1 MKSKFVLLILIN
13 TLFIVNIYP
22 QSWRLYRQNIGINVG
37 MTNFLGDLGGGKTIG
52 QPFIYDLDIQATRP
66 MIGVSYNY
74 RLDKFIAL
82 NTNLNFGYLRGD
94 DAFTKN
100 QVRNNRNLNFRSPI
114 IELVEQF
121 ELSLYNSS
129 ETKRYNL
136 KNIKGWKSYEI
147 YAFVGVGVFWFNP
160 QGRAP
165 DGKWYNL
172 KPFSTEGQRLSPEIK
187 PYSNFQVTIPYG
199 LGFRY
204 KPNRQWAYGFVIG
217 PRFTFSDYI
226 DDCSTVYFDNDIIR
240 SQKGD
245 IAAYFADP
253 SKGEIAGQTL
263 TGEQRGDPEDK
274 DSYIFAYFTINY
286 AFTGSNI
293 KGSNAP
299 KFY

>member
-1 MKSKFVLLILIN
+1 MKIKFLILIIIN
-13 TLFIVNIYP
+13 LLSIGCIFP
-22 QSWRLYRQNIGINVG
+22 QAWKLDRQNIGINIG

-66 MIGVSYNY
+66 LIGVSYNY
-74 RLDKFIAL
+74 RINKFFAFD
-82 NTNLNFGYLRGD
+82 TYFNFGYLRGD
-94 DAFTKN
+94 DKFTKN
-100 QVRNNRNLNFRSPI
+100 PVRNNRNLNFRSPI
-114 IELVEQF
+114 LELVEQF

-129 ETKRYNL
+129 ETPRYNL
-136 KNIKGWKSYEI
+136 KSSKGRNNYEI
-147 YAFVGVGVFWFNP
+147 YIFVGIGVFWFNP
-160 QGRAP
+160 QGRAL
-165 DGKWYNL
+165 DGRWYNL
-172 KPFSTEGQRLSPEIK
+172 KPLSTEGQGLSPEIQ

-204 KPNRQWAYGFVIG
+204 RPNRQWAYGFAIG
-217 PRFTFSDYI
+217 PRATFTDYI

-286 AFTGSNI
+286 NLGS
-293 KGSNAP
+293 SNTHRSNLP

>member
-1 MKSKFVLLILIN
+1 MKSKIILLILIN
-13 TLFIVNIYP
+13 IFLIANVYS
-22 QSWRLYRQNIGINVG
+22 QAWQLERQNIGVNIG
-37 MTNFLGDLGGGKTIG
+37 MTNFLGDLGGGKTTG

-66 MIGVSYNY
+66 LIGVSYNY
-74 RLDKFIAL
+74 RLSKISTL
-82 NTNLNFGYLRGD
+82 STQLNFGYLRGD

-100 QVRNNRNLNFRSPI
+100 PIRNNRNLNFRSPI
-114 IELVEQF
+114 LELTEQF

-136 KNIKGWKSYEI
+136 KNIRGWKSYEI
-147 YAFVGVGVFWFNP
+147 YAFVGIGVFWFNP

-165 DGKWYNL
+165 DGRWYNL
-172 KPFSTEGQRLSPEIK
+172 KPLSTEGQGLSPEIK
-187 PYSNFQVTIPYG
+187 KYSNFQVTIPYG

-204 KPNRQWAYGFVIG
+204 KYNRQWAYGFAIG
-217 PRFTFSDYI
+217 PRATFTDYI

-263 TGEQRGDPEDK
+263 TGEQRGDPKDK

-286 AFTGSNI
+286 NLGS
-293 KGSNAP
+293 SNTHRSNLP

>member
-1 MKSKFVLLILIN
+1 MKSKIILLILLNSI
-13 TLFIVNIYP
+13 FIVNIYA
-22 QSWRLYRQNIGINVG
+22 QAWRLDRQNIGINVG
-37 MTNFLGDLGGGKTIG
+37 MTNFLGDLGGGKTVG

-66 MIGVSYNY
+66 LIGISYNY
-74 RLDKFIAL
+74 RIDKLTLLSTQI
-82 NTNLNFGYLRGD
+82 NFGYLRGD

-100 QVRNNRNLNFRSPI
+100 LIRNNRNLNFRSPI
-114 IELVEQF
+114 IELTEQF
-121 ELSLYNSS
+121 ELILYNSR
-129 ETKRYNL
+129 ETHRYKL
-136 KNIKGWKSYEI
+136 RGVRGWTSFEI

-165 DGKWYNL
+165 NGRWYNL
-172 KPFSTEGQRLSPEIK
+172 KPLSTEGQGLSPEIK
-187 PYSNFQVTIPYG
+187 TYSNFQVSIPYG

-204 KPNRQWAYGFVIG
+204 RPNRQWAYGFAIA
-217 PRFTFSDYI
+217 PRFTFTDYI

-253 SKGEIAGQTL
+253 SKGEIPGQTL

-286 AFTGSNI
+286 TLSNSGV
-293 KGSNAP
+293 KRSNVP

>member
-1 MKSKFVLLILIN
+1 MKSKIILLILIN
-13 TLFIVNIYP
+13 IFLIANVYS
-22 QSWRLYRQNIGINVG
+22 QAWQLERQNIGVNIG
-37 MTNFLGDLGGGKTIG
+37 MTNFLGDLGGGKTTG

-66 MIGVSYNY
+66 LIGVSYNY
-74 RLDKFIAL
+74 RLSKISTL
-82 NTNLNFGYLRGD
+82 STQLNFGYLRGD

-100 QVRNNRNLNFRSPI
+100 PIRNNRNLNFRSPI
-114 IELVEQF
+114 LELVEQF

-136 KNIKGWKSYEI
+136 KNIRGWKSYEI
-147 YAFVGVGVFWFNP
+147 YAFVGIGVFWFNP

-165 DGKWYNL
+165 DGRWYNL
-172 KPFSTEGQRLSPEIK
+172 KPLSTEGQGLSPEIK
-187 PYSNFQVTIPYG
+187 KYSNFQVTIPYG

-204 KPNRQWAYGFVIG
+204 KYNRQWAYGFAIG
-217 PRFTFSDYI
+217 PRATFTDYI

-263 TGEQRGDPEDK
+263 TDEQRGDPKDK

-286 AFTGSNI
+286 NLGS
-293 KGSNAP
+293 SNTHRSNLP

>member
-1 MKSKFVLLILIN
+1 MKSKIILLILIN
-13 TLFIVNIYP
+13 IFLIANIYS
-22 QSWRLYRQNIGINVG
+22 QAWRIERQNIGVNIG
-37 MTNFLGDLGGGKTIG
+37 MTNFLGDLGGGKTTG

-66 MIGVSYNY
+66 LIGVSYNY
-74 RLDKFIAL
+74 RLSKISTL
-82 NTNLNFGYLRGD
+82 STQLNFGYLRGD

-100 QVRNNRNLNFRSPI
+100 PIRNNRNLNFRSPI
-114 IELVEQF
+114 LELTEQY

-129 ETKRYNL
+129 EAKRYNL

-160 QGRAP
+160 QGRATN
-165 DGKWYNL
+165 GRWYNL
-172 KPFSTEGQRLSPEIK
+172 KPLSTEGQGLSPEIQ

-204 KPNRQWAYGFVIG
+204 RPNREWAYGFAIG
-217 PRFTFSDYI
+217 PRFTFTDYI

-253 SKGEIAGQTL
+253 SKGEISGQTL

-274 DSYIFAYFTINY
+274 DTYIFAYFTINY
-286 AFTGSNI
+286 ALSSSNI
-293 KGSNAP
+293 RRSNLP